1 MFQKIPIFSSKLS
14 SPRRKKHSSEDYS
27 TCKEDKKNFGAQNGM
42 KYGQIFH
49 NWIFE
54 IKKIEQKNQSPG
66 SIHL

>member
-1 MFQKIPIFSSKLS
+1 MFQKIPIFSSKLYLQLGG
-14 SPRRKKHSSEDYS
+14 KKHSSEDYS

-54 IKKIEQKNQSPG
+54 IKKIEQKKSK
-66 SIHL
+66 SW